1 MDTPLKTTPLNAVHR
16 ELGARMVPFAGW
28 EMPLHYGSQL
38 REHERTRTAATMF
51 DVSHMLAVDIEG
63 GDARDYLRTLLAND
77 VAKLE
82 ADGSA
87 LYSCM
92 LNHDGGVLD
101 DLIAYLV
108 RPQVYRLVVNAATAD
123 GDVAWMNAQ
132 RDASG
137 YTCSVRPRRDLAL
150 IAVQG
155 PLARERAH
163 TACPAT
169 RIAEDVRRFHAAG
182 DEHVWVARTGY
193 TGEDGYELM
202 IPADDA
208 ESWWRALLGAGV
220 SPAGLGARD
229 TLRLEAGMNLYGQDM
244 DAEHTPYEAG
254 LGWTVAMDDGR
265 DFIGKRALQQ
275 RAPRYDFLGLLL
287 EDKGVMRAHQTVR
300 TARGAGELTSGGF
313 GPTLNASIGLA
324 RLPRGVGPGEDAE
337 VEVRDRALRA
347 RVVRP
352 PFVRNGRALVHA

>member
-1 MDTPLKTTPLNAVHR
+1 METPLKTTPLHAVHR

-38 REHERTRTAATMF
+38 REHERTRTAAAMF
-51 DVSHMLAVDIEG
+51 DVSHMLVLDIEG
-63 GDARDYLRTLLAND
+63 ADARDFLRTLLAND

-82 ADGSA
+82 TEGSA

-101 DLIAYLV
+101 DLIVYLM
-108 RPQVYRLVVNAATAD
+108 RLNVYRVVVNAGTAD

-137 YTCSVRPRRDLAL
+137 YACTVRARRDLAV

-169 RIAEDVRRFHAAG
+169 RIAEYVPRFHAAG
-182 DEHVWVARTGY
+182 SDDLWVARTGY
-193 TGEDGYELM
+193 TGEDGYEIM
-202 IPADDA
+202 IPVADA
-208 ESWWRALLGAGV
+208 EPWWRALLAAGV

-254 LGWTVAMDDGR
+254 LGWTVAMDAER
-265 DFIGKRALQQ
+265 EFIGKRALQQ

-300 TARGAGELTSGGF
+300 TARGPGELTSGGF

-324 RLPRGVGPGEDAE
+324 RLPRGVRPGDDAE

-347 RVVRP
+347 RVVQP